1 MYNKSYFSFYAVLT
15 SAAPVGFNFGI
26 LVFQCWA
33 PMLYFWIYEP
43 NECFKRISVPCHESS
58 YLPYLSIS
66 AAIIASTLGL
76 YIYCYYTCLQTP
88 SLEVCRILVG
98 DLDKYAISVQPHLE
112 RVTTTSKTR
121 FARIA
126 LQLNFSLLCYS
137 TVLCFPTFL
146 STSTTVL
153 FFTPCKGG
161 FAELCCTWH
170 HVPVL
175 ISKCGGVVVCRIIT
189 YLPPPPP
196 SYRAEGS
203 SLERSRDFR
212 PCILQ
217 LTCYATCT

>member
-1 MYNKSYFSFYAVLT
+1 MFQA
-15 SAAPVGFNFGI
+15 NF
-26 LVFQCWA
+26 C
-33 PMLYFWIYEP
+33 
-43 NECFKRISVPCHESS
+43 PCHESS
-58 YLPYLSIS
+58 YLPTS
-66 AAIIASTLGL
+66 AATIASTLGF
-76 YIYCYYTCLQTP
+76 YTYYYYTWLQTP
-88 SLEVCRILVG
+88 SLEVCRIG
-98 DLDKYAISVQPHLE
+98 DLDKYAVSVQPHLE

-137 TVLCFPTFL
+137 AVLCFPTFL
-146 STSTTVL
+146 STPITVL

-217 LTCYATCT
+217 LTCYATCTST